1 MKLTL
6 RNVCT
11 RENITI
17 LLVIIFLFLF
27 FSLRNDMG
35 LADNTPVTTLKDN
48 LTQSS
53 DINPD
58 EWKMVGTTTV
68 KLGDKSTIPPES
80 KPAPAAHPQEQAQDI
95 TATLTNFIKSQQ
107 DTCKKSHASLST
119 LKNALASVDIRTN
132 PKVDNSSI
140 DALVKQFSDI
150 RGDEQK
156 KVTELISKIP
166 TVIECQMGD
175 YFMKQMDL
183 QTNPAQGSCDALQGT
198 PFGSLAQAAPVSGTV
213 PSVNVPDGSINITNT
228 SSSES
233 NNSNVVDT
241 TVANKTTASASA
253 SSSP

>member
-1 MKLTL
+1 
-6 RNVCT
+6 
-11 RENITI
+11 
-17 LLVIIFLFLF
+17 
-27 FSLRNDMG
+27 MG
-35 LADNTPVTTLKDN
+35 LADNTPIKTLKDN
-48 LTQSS
+48 ITQSS
-53 DINPD
+53 DINPA
-58 EWKMVGTTTV
+58 EWEMVGVTTV
-68 KLGDKSTIPPES
+68 KLGDKSTMPPES
-80 KPAPAAHPQEQAQDI
+80 KLAPASHPQEQAQDI

-107 DTCKKSHASLST
+107 DTCKKSHASLTT

-156 KVTELISKIP
+156 KVTELVSKIP

-183 QTNPAQGSCDALQGT
+183 QTNPAQESCDALQGT

-213 PSVNVPDGSINITNT
+213 PPVNVPPVNVPDGSVNITST
-228 SSSES
+228 SNSES

-241 TVANKTTASASA
+241 NVTNKTTVSASA